1 MVRIRETPEGGSFNR
16 SSLSALFLFFS
27 PSAELNLQPRFLF
40 FLISTAP
47 LGIPKTMT
55 WEQYDDYLGTAS
67 GLHEY
72 ARLNGEEA
80 GKKLRREFLDAVKEG
95 VKKEGG
101 RDDGKIDVVWP
112 AVVMLAGKKL

>member
-1 MVRIRETPEGGSFNR
+1 
-16 SSLSALFLFFS
+16 
-27 PSAELNLQPRFLF
+27 
-40 FLISTAP
+40 
-47 LGIPKTMT
+47 MT
-55 WEQYDDYLGTAS
+55 WEEYDDYLGTAS

-80 GKKLRREFLDAVKEG
+80 GKKLRREFLDEIKEG
-95 VKKEGG
+95 VKQEGG